1 MKPSLLRLAI
11 AAVLAAGMIF
21 PAGVILPAQALDN
34 QTKIDLQ
41 AALLSFLE
49 HASDEAGRFAVIDR
63 SSGTLTRV
71 YAGAMHPKIVPFGD
85 DQILCIE
92 MFDDAGGKHEADFVL
107 RRHNG
112 GWMVVD
118 ILFNQRPLLKKAL
131 RRSN

>member
-1 MKPSLLRLAI
+1 MKTFISRLAI
-11 AAVLAAGMIF
+11 TAVLAAGV
-21 PAGVILPAQALDN
+21 ALPAQALDN
-34 QTKIDLQ
+34 QVKIDLQ

-49 HASDEAGRFAVIDR
+49 SASDEAGRFAVIDR
-63 SSGTLTRV
+63 SIGRLTRV

-92 MFDDAGGKHEADFVL
+92 MFDDAGGKHDADFVL
-107 RRHNG
+107 RRHDS

-131 RRSN
+131 KRSN